1 MYWAYLYN
9 GVCKIAK
16 SFRNR
21 KMRQGVEFAT
31 ADAEFKLRLLKIKL
45 SKYIDLEYIYTKP
58 LYRSLLFFYDII
70 NIVIGHSVCY
80 LVQFYKT
87 SKNWKNL
94 SLLFLKKKCWCL
106 ILERIEKM
114 IFDHYYHHKVLIFGP
129 HIFRESPK
137 NWNEFQILW
146 FSQNKWN

>member
-31 ADAEFKLRLLKIKL
+31 ADADFKLRLLKIKL

-94 SLLFLKKKCWCL
+94 SLLFFWWNANAFTLPIAEIIW
-106 ILERIEKM
+106 
-114 IFDHYYHHKVLIFGP
+114 V
-129 HIFRESPK
+129 K
-137 NWNEFQILW
+137 NVMVIVVCGFLM
-146 FSQNKWN
+146 K